1 MENTDKGHTKY
12 QNGCWWPRIY
22 PPNLSTQVQK
32 FWISMKKA
40 SSGVRSHWSEL
51 RQRLSYQTLLLCRS
65 AFLSG
70 RLSVQ
75 KGTRYLGL
83 KILDLQYGQFRVLTF
98 IRKWWELGGTLN
110 ICNLY
115 FWMMERLA
123 VLSTFY

>member
-1 MENTDKGHTKY
+1 MESMDKELTVPKWVLIVWSKIP
-12 QNGCWWPRIY
+12 QMPTIY
-22 PPNLSTQVQK
+22 LPNLFAQVQK

-40 SSGVRSHWSEL
+40 SSGVRSRWSEL

-83 KILDLQYGQFRVLTF
+83 KIQDLQYGQFRVLTF
-98 IRKWWELGGTLN
+98 IRKW
-110 ICNLY
+110 
-115 FWMMERLA
+115 
-123 VLSTFY
+123 